1 MVVMVMTCSIH
12 QVLRGRTLLVAHARK
27 GTCVWYVHVCGV
39 CTCMCVWCVC
49 MHVWCVHACVV
60 CVHAC
65 VRACMCV
72 FESILY

>member
-27 GTCVWYVHVCGV
+27 GTCVWCVHV
-39 CTCMCVWCVC
+39 
-49 MHVWCVHACVV
+49 CVV

-65 VRACMCV
+65 VCGVCACMCGV
-72 FESILY
+72 CACMCACMHVCV